1 MTRKYGLTAICL
13 VMLLLGGALPALAQP
28 DRHDEQDEAA
38 SPAALA
44 QYRKGERLAKEG
56 QFTEAVAA
64 YRQAIR
70 LEPDYPQA
78 YYEMGLAYA
87 GLNQYPDAVK
97 AFKEAA
103 RLQPE
108 MGLIYENL
116 GVVYIKMG
124 QWREARDALA
134 EAIRLHPDS
143 PEAHYNLGLA
153 NGKLTRDQEARAQ
166 FAEAVRLAPDMAKA
180 HKNLG
185 LAYLNLGQLDAS
197 PEILAGSGAAG
208 PQRCPGPLRPVRL
221 LCQDRRR
228 PGRQPG
234 IPGPE
239 TVGPEPG

>member
-1 MTRKYGLTAICL
+1 MTRNCSLKAIVLL
-13 VMLLLGGALPALAQP
+13 VVLIWGVLPALAQP
-28 DRHDEQDEAA
+28 DRHDEQDEVA
-38 SPAALA
+38 SPGALA
-44 QYRKGERLAKEG
+44 QYRKGERLAKNG

-87 GLNQYPDAVK
+87 GLKQYPDAVK

-134 EAIRLHPDS
+134 DGHPS
-143 PEAHYNLGLA
+143 QP
-153 NGKLTRDQEARAQ
+153 RQPR
-166 FAEAVRLAPDMAKA
+166 
-180 HKNLG
+180 
-185 LAYLNLGQLDAS
+185 
-197 PEILAGSGAAG
+197 
-208 PQRCPGPLRPVRL
+208 GPL
-221 LCQDRRR
+221 
-228 PGRQPG
+228 
-234 IPGPE
+234 
-239 TVGPEPG
+239 

>member
-1 MTRKYGLTAICL
+1 MDRKFGLIGICL
-13 VMLLLGGALPALAQP
+13 VVLLIGGAASALAQP

-38 SPAALA
+38 SAGALA
-44 QYRKGERLAKEG
+44 QYRKGERLAKNG

-134 EAIRLHPDS
+134 TAIRLNPDS

-153 NGKLTRDQEARAQ
+153 NGKLNQDQEARTQ
-166 FAEAVRLAPDMAKA
+166 FAEAIRLDPAMAKA

-185 LAYLNLGQLDAS
+185 SPTSTWEAWMMPGNPCRKRCGWTPKIPRPITPCAS
-197 PEILAGSGAAG
+197 IM
-208 PQRCPGPLRPVRL
+208 
-221 LCQDRRR
+221 
-228 PGRQPG
+228 PGRATPRLPIG
-234 IPGPE
+234 NSRP
-239 TVGPEPG
+239 